1 MANADGDD
9 MSDIM
14 SDCFIQLVVPQPVNI
29 NLLIQMVQELNA
41 EWGPRLL
48 ECLLYKKPRGD
59 HWDLAWSIIIVD
71 MVESYVELNDAE
83 KVYAIV
89 ALKRYYKV

>member
-1 MANADGDD
+1 MANANGDD

-48 ECLLYKKPRGD
+48 ECLLYKKPR
-59 HWDLAWSIIIVD
+59 HFYWSFAWSIAIVIK
-71 MVESYVELNDAE
+71 VEAYVQLNDAE
-83 KVYAIV
+83 KVYAIS